1 MINPF
6 VLRRPSD
13 VPERSPSMEKPS
25 RALQTLNIASA
36 VLILIAIGLVFF
48 YAPEELVM
56 GQVQRIFYFHVA
68 SAWVGFLAFFVT
80 VVAGVLYLRPGPPQL
95 EPPGRAPGGN

>member
-25 RALQTLNIASA
+25 RALQTLNIVSA
-36 VLILIAIGLVFF
+36 VLILIAIGLVFL

-80 VVAGVLYLRPGPPQL
+80 VVAGGVYFRRARAQLGPRGA
-95 EPPGRAPGGN
+95 PPG